1 MNAAAIRM
9 FGRTCWRRDWRP
21 LVLLAVA
28 VACSAGLVMTAA
40 IGARR
45 AGSAWERFARDTRSP
60 DVFKDVATDDGDAVL
75 ADLLTRPG
83 VETATL
89 MGYMT
94 LAPEGRVPSGTK
106 PPGAFVG
113 LSAGFG
119 SAVYRPL
126 ILRGRAADPT
136 RSDELTINQKMADL
150 TGLGP
155 GDRITVVSYPAV
167 VHQPAT
173 IVGIQAGPLD
183 VTLNAAQAGALMTPA
198 FGAAWFDKY
207 LGSLKPED
215 RSKYTKVL
223 MARVP
228 AKSDQDAFLAEGF
241 VRGQAFGQEAIGG
254 LNAQRTAFLVLVVA
268 GAIGT
273 VLATGQAISRR
284 VRRDAS
290 ELSALAAIGLT
301 PRRRQLAI
309 ALAPWTAAAIGFAC
323 APAVAFVA
331 SPSVSI
337 GVTRLLAVN
346 RPHIID
352 LTVMLPGLAAALVV
366 VATIAWASARR
377 SDAQPKLARPH
388 PLPISLPG
396 PAGLFGGRAAA
407 GWATPAAR
415 TVARSH
421 LAGAVL
427 GLAAVTGVCVWSAA
441 ARHVVATPARYGV
454 LWDATVEPIE
464 DVQFSFDPTVLASAT
479 SRIAADPRV
488 GVTIATVVVG
498 MYDAGTENPEIDE
511 IDRAKTAWWPTVTA
525 GRAPTADNEVT
536 VGLGVPIG
544 VGGSVEIGGRKL
556 TVVGRHVL
564 APLSNG
570 SPGGSIVMSRAA
582 VPGLSLTS
590 PNVVLLVRLA
600 PGASVADLRRLA
612 GDGLAVYGTADTTVG
627 DVANLGRNAGL
638 IKVLLAACAALA
650 LASFANGLIVASR
663 TRRADYSTLRALG
676 ARQRTIAGSIAWHG
690 SLIALIGAFIGIP
703 VGVVVGRIVW
713 RHTANGVNA
722 VPDLW
727 RWPADAAAV
736 AAATAVVAGLVVVG
750 CTAIPGRRPST
761 RRNE

>member
-1 MNAAAIRM
+1 MNAAAIRV
-9 FGRTCWRRDWRP
+9 FGRTRWRRDWP
-21 LVLLAVA
+21 ALVLLAVA

-45 AGSAWERFARDTRSP
+45 AGSAWARFARDTRSP
-60 DVFKDVATDDGDAVL
+60 DVFKDVPTDDGEAALADVL
-75 ADLLTRPG
+75 ARPG
-83 VETATL
+83 VRTAAL

-94 LAPEGRVPSGTK
+94 LAPEGRVPPGAK

-119 SAVYRPL
+119 SAIYRPL
-126 ILRGRAADPT
+126 ILQGRAADPT

-150 TGLGP
+150 TGLGL
-155 GDRITVVSYPAV
+155 GDRVTIVSYPAV

-183 VTLNAAQAGALMTPA
+183 VTLNAAQPGALMTPA

-215 RSKYTKVL
+215 RSMYTKVL

-228 AKSDQDAFLAEGF
+228 AKRDQAPFLAEGF
-241 VRGQAFGQEAIGG
+241 IPGQAFGQEAIGG
-254 LNAQRTAFLVLVVA
+254 LNAQRTAFAVLALA

-284 VRRDAS
+284 VRREAGQ
-290 ELSALAAIGLT
+290 LPVLAAMGLT
-301 PRRRQLAI
+301 PRGRQMAV
-309 ALAPWTAAAIGFAC
+309 ALAPWTAAAIGLAC
-323 APAVAFVA
+323 APAVAFMA
-331 SPSVSI
+331 SPVVST
-337 GVTRLLAVN
+337 GVARILEVD

-352 LTVMLPGLAAALVV
+352 LTVMLPGIGTALVV
-366 VATIAWASARR
+366 LAIIAWASARH
-377 SDAQPKLARPH
+377 SDTQPKIASPH
-388 PLPISLPG
+388 PSPVALPG
-396 PAGLFGGRAAA
+396 PAGLFGGRAAV
-407 GWATPAAR
+407 GWSTPAAR

-421 LAGAVL
+421 LAGAFL
-427 GLAAVTGVCVWSAA
+427 GLAAVTGVCVWSGA
-441 ARHVVATPARYGV
+441 ARHVVATPSWYGV
-454 LWDATVEPIE
+454 TWDATVEPAE
-464 DVQFSFDPTVLASAT
+464 DVQFSFDPAVLTGAA
-479 SRIAADPRV
+479 SRISADPSV
-488 GVTIATVVVG
+488 GATIASVVAG
-498 MYDAGTENPEIDE
+498 MYDAVPDSPEIDE
-511 IDRAKTAWWPTVTA
+511 IDRAKTTWWPTVTA
-525 GRAPTADNEVT
+525 GRAPVADNEVT
-536 VGLGVPIG
+536 VGVGVHLALGS
-544 VGGSVEIGGRKL
+544 SVEIGGRTL

-570 SPGGSIVMSRAA
+570 SPGESIAMSRAA
-582 VPGLSLTS
+582 VPDLSLTS

-612 GDGLAVYGTADTTVG
+612 GDGLAVYGTADMTLG

-638 IKVLLAACAALA
+638 INVLMAACAALT
-650 LASFANGLIVASR
+650 LASFANGLIVATR

-690 SLIALIGAFIGIP
+690 SLVALIGAFIGIP
-703 VGVVVGRIVW
+703 VGVVVGRTVW
-713 RHTANGVNA
+713 RHTASGVNA

-736 AAATAVVAGLVVVG
+736 AAATVVVAGLVVVG
-750 CTAIPGRRPST
+750 CTVIPGRRPST
-761 RRNE
+761 RRSE